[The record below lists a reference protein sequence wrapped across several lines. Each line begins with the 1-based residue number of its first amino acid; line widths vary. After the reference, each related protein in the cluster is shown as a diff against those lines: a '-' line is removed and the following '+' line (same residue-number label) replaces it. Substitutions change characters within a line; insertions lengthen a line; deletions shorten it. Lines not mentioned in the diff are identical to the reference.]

1 MRWSP
6 LALIFVFA
14 CLSTQDP
21 DDAGR
26 VDASVPVER
35 DEGGEPDALPGAGKR
50 VLDSSENPNPFGLTL
65 FGRIE
70 DTMKGDGVTVDLK
83 DVRGAVGHGVGLLA
97 DRDGLMVVS
106 DGKAWMASV
115 EGGKA
120 VVAQPVDTTT
130 LGFFA
135 GTPEPTWAKH
145 AQEGNLD
152 AMVLGSRIAN
162 WMEQTKT
169 PDTAPVPFR
178 VEGTF
183 DKLVLHVPDG
193 SKLKGT
199 TTIEQHAKTGATLE
213 FAAEQA
219 VIVGLHS
226 PGHEGEFTHPGETI
240 LAYAIVGDPPQIG
253 HVDAW
258 TTGPGATLK
267 LPKR

>member
-14 CLSTQDP
+14 CLSAKDP
-21 DDAGR
+21 DEAAR

-35 DEGGEPDALPGAGKR
+35 DEGGEPDELQGVAKR
-50 VLDSSENPNPFGLTL
+50 VPDSSQNPNPFGLTL

-70 DTMKGDGVTVDLK
+70 DAMKGDGVTVDLK
-83 DVRGAVGHGVGLLA
+83 DVQTVTGHGVGLLA
-97 DRDGLMVVS
+97 DRDGVVVLTNGRAWTAKVK
-106 DGKAWMASV
+106 DGKAAV
-115 EGGKA
+115 AKGGGS
-120 VVAQPVDTTT
+120 DT
-130 LGFFA
+130 LGFFV
-135 GTPEPTWAKH
+135 GTPEPDWADH
-145 AQEGNLD
+145 DQDSNLD
-152 AMVLGSRIAN
+152 SMVLGSRIAN
-162 WMEQTKT
+162 WLEQTQT

-199 TTIEQHAKTGATLE
+199 TTIEQHAETGVTLE
-213 FAAEQA
+213 FAAEEA
-219 VIVGLHS
+219 VLVGLHS

-240 LAYAIVGDPPQIG
+240 LAYALVGDPPQIG

-258 TTGPGATLK
+258 TAAPGATLK
-267 LPKR
+267 LPAR